1 MVIDVENCRGIHKIT
16 IPVRVDEFKRAAD
29 GGLDCVLRYFPL
41 VMGEHERN
49 QTKIDDLWRFYL
61 GIQEIANK
69 IRPFDQKNNNKISE
83 NHAYEFVEIKTA
95 LFDANNKQ
103 FSKKNTD
110 SSDDITYL
118 NRYLTDCEYYAKNI
132 EADRFACAV
141 GVGVTFAAPN
151 AARVN
156 EKDYDPNTESPFVF
170 DWLDPRYNFV
180 VYSSFLGKDPLFCVN
195 IQSVCDEYKDV
206 NTIYTVWTPT
216 VSFYLDATYRL
227 IEESV
232 KLTYPIGYLPML
244 ERSLNASRLGIIE
257 LVRDEFNFFNTL
269 VSSAADSVVDSA
281 NAIIVF
287 QDVDIDAED
296 ITKMLQ
302 AGAVKIPPPVNY
314 TYGRDTKVYKIDL
327 SFKISEVADFLDQAI
342 VRAYAVAGIPVPSSN
357 TTSGGDTGQS
367 SEIRS
372 GWETAS
378 LRTKLETKTLIACD
392 YKQLKLFLAIAR
404 STPDNKLDELSASEI
419 DIKYVIKYNDNPL
432 VRAQAFDYYM
442 KYMPPEMALDKS
454 GSSMDS
460 HSDGAAIEAWLA
472 KKAEAEK
479 QTAADVQPATNE
491 AQSTERA
498 EKETDATA

>member
-1 MVIDVENCRGIHKIT
+1 MVIDVENRRGIHKIT
-16 IPVRVDEFKRAAD
+16 IPVSVDEFKRTKD
-29 GGLDCVLRYFPL
+29 GGLGFVLRYFPF
-41 VMGEHERN
+41 VMGEHLCN

-118 NRYLTDCEYYAKNI
+118 NRYLTDCEYYAKNV

-151 AARVN
+151 VSRVN
-156 EKDYDPNTESPFVF
+156 EENYDPNTESPFVF
-170 DWLDPRYNFV
+170 DWLDPRFNFV
-180 VYSSFLGKDPLFCVN
+180 VYSSFLGKEPLFCVN
-195 IQSVCDEYKDV
+195 IQDVCDEYGSIS
-206 NTIYTVWTPT
+206 TIYTVWTPT
-216 VSFYLDATYRL
+216 VSFCLNDSYAL
-227 IEESV
+227 IEGSL
-232 KLTYPIGYLPML
+232 KAAYPIGCLPML
-244 ERSLNASRLGIIE
+244 ERALNASRLGIIE

-287 QDVDIDAED
+287 QDVDIDAAD
-296 ITKMLQ
+296 ITSMLQ
-302 AGAVKIPPPVNY
+302 AGAIKIPPPTNY
-314 TYGRDTKVYKIDL
+314 LASRDTKVYKIDL
-327 SFKISEVADFLDQAI
+327 SFKISDVADFLDQSI

-378 LRTKLETKTLIACD
+378 LRTKLETNTLIACD
-392 YKQLKLFLAIAR
+392 YRQLKLFLAIAKA
-404 STPDNKLDELSASEI
+404 TPGNKLDELSASEI

-472 KKAEAEK
+472 KKAEEEK
-479 QTAADVQPATNE
+479 QTAAPSPVTGE
-491 AQSTERA
+491 EQSE
-498 EKETDATA
+498 EFVEEETDATA

>member
-1 MVIDVENCRGIHKIT
+1 M
-16 IPVRVDEFKRAAD
+16 
-29 GGLDCVLRYFPL
+29 RYFPS
-41 VMGEHERN
+41 VMGEHLCN
-49 QTKIDDLWRFYL
+49 QKKIDALWRLYL
-61 GIQEIANK
+61 GIQDIEK
-69 IRPFDQKNNNKISE
+69 KTRPFDQINNNKISE

-118 NRYLTDCEYYAKNI
+118 NRYLTDCEYYAKNV

-151 AARVN
+151 VSRVN
-156 EKDYDPNTESPFVF
+156 EEDYDPNTESPFVF
-170 DWLDPRYNFV
+170 DWLDPRFNFV
-180 VYSSFLGKDPLFCVN
+180 VYSSFLGKEPLFCVN
-195 IQSVCDEYKDV
+195 TQEVCNEYGSIS
-206 NTIYTVWTPT
+206 TIYTVWTPT
-216 VSFYLDATYRL
+216 VSFCLDDSYVL
-227 IEESV
+227 IDGSI
-232 KLTYPIGYLPML
+232 KAAYPIGCLPML

-269 VSSAADSVVDSA
+269 VSSAADSVVDNA

-287 QDVDIDAED
+287 QDVDIDAAD
-296 ITKMLQ
+296 ITTMLQ
-302 AGAVKIPPPVNY
+302 AGAIKIPPPTNY
-314 TYGRDTKVYKIDL
+314 LASRDTKVYKIDL
-327 SFKISEVADFLDQAI
+327 SFKISDVADFLDQSI

-378 LRTKLETKTLIACD
+378 LRTKLETNTLIACD
-392 YKQLKLFLAIAR
+392 YRQLKLFLAIAKA
-404 STPDNKLDELSASEI
+404 TPGNKLDELSASEI

-472 KKAEAEK
+472 KKAEEEK
-479 QTAADVQPATNE
+479 QTAEPPPVAGE
-491 AQSTERA
+491 EQSE
-498 EKETDATA
+498 EFVEEETDATA